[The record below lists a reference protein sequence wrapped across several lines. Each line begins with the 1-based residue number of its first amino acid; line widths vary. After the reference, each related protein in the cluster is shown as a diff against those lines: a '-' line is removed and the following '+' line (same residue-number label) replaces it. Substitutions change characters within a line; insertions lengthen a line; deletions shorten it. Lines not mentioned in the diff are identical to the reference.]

1 MRGFAIASTIAFS
14 LVASSS
20 NAQVTP
26 AELDKRM
33 DYWKSKLPYCTYGSE
48 KSLLLQFPA
57 KDPEQD
63 TDQCNDGDAVPLN
76 GLVCTTVRGASGDFA
91 DKAEEACKAVKD
103 SQGDNGRFWRS
114 PKKLFEFVNKLPTST
129 ETSSSN
135 DSAQGAWAYIAEKRD
150 VDAFRRWTQW
160 MSDNKRLGVWP
171 QYCLEESCAF
181 NFGDCPMLDR
191 IAIYL
196 NEPNPLCNPHPSS
209 LRPRRH
215 GSSRP

>member
-135 DSAQGAWAYIAEKRD
+135 DSAQGAGH
-150 VDAFRRWTQW
+150 T
-160 MSDNKRLGVWP
+160 
-171 QYCLEESCAF
+171 
-181 NFGDCPMLDR
+181 
-191 IAIYL
+191 
-196 NEPNPLCNPHPSS
+196 S
-209 LRPRRH
+209 LRNATLMPFVAGRNGCRIT
-215 GSSRP
+215 SV